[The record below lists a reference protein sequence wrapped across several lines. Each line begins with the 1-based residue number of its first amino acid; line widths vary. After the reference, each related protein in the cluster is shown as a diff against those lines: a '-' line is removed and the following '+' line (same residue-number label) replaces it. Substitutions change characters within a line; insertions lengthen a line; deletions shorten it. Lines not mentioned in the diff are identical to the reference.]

1 MAVEHRVD
9 LFEADAGETA
19 REIEMRLIFAGRKS
33 GGDFFPEV
41 FVI

>member
-1 MAVEHRVD
+1 MAVEHRVG

-19 REIEMRLIFAGRKS
+19 REIEMRLIFVGRKS
-33 GGDFFPEV
+33 GAEPDMSV